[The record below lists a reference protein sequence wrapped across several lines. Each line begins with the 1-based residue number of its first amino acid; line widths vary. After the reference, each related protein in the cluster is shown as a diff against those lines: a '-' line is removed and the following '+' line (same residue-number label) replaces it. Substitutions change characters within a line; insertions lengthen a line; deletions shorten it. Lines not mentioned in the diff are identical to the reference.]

1 VTVSYLKPSNNQ
13 LKKATGELAVSFSS
27 PQPVT
32 NNCLSLANNSAK
44 KSTITIY
51 PNPARDYINVSF
63 LEQEISLESQILRIF
78 DLSGKLCL
86 ESILNSGN
94 NNYHVLFNLKSGIY
108 IVQIVSGSII
118 NFVQKLIVN

>member
-1 VTVSYLKPSNNQ
+1 
-13 LKKATGELAVSFSS
+13 
-27 PQPVT
+27 VT

-51 PNPARDYINVSF
+51 PNPARDYFNVSF
-63 LEQEISLESQILRIF
+63 QEQERSLEHQILKIF